1 MVLGYGLHTI
11 EYKSQQIWVH
21 YREIFTP
28 TPVERLTLF
37 AKPNLIQIN
46 VNNVLVS
53 QSNDPQAANSNQ
65 SQTMWGWEL
74 LKSFLNE
81 ALDFSNQI
89 ADGKHECENPTELLI
104 FLKTNSK
111 EVTKILTVDEKRL
124 AWQISTEKTKRPLDS
139 VFINKQ
145 IKKELVEDL
154 R

>member
-53 QSNDPQAANSNQ
+53 QSNDPQAANFESISNYV
-65 SQTMWGWEL
+65 GLGVAKE
-74 LKSFLNE
+74 
-81 ALDFSNQI
+81 
-89 ADGKHECENPTELLI
+89 
-104 FLKTNSK
+104 FLK
-111 EVTKILTVDEKRL
+111 
-124 AWQISTEKTKRPLDS
+124 
-139 VFINKQ
+139 
-145 IKKELVEDL
+145 
-154 R
+154 